1 MDRGVKIAIFV
12 ASIISLALG
21 LIWDQVLNS
30 ARVAVQQEAPDEL
43 GPETMQARMGSPEI
57 PRAALPADFDA
68 RPVDEPL
75 PQHNEAPAEP
85 DTTAQWT
92 EYTVA
97 GGDSWWK
104 LAHKTF
110 KDRGLEISD
119 LQGANPGVQLK
130 PGEKLRIPPFKGA
143 QAGQATPAPKPTHP
157 AQPATSQPAASSAVE
172 YTVVEGDSWW
182 KIAYVHFKSRGVTT
196 EQLQAANPGVALR
209 AGARI
214 KVP

>member
-30 ARVAVQQEAPDEL
+30 ARVAVQQESEDEL

-57 PRAALPADFDA
+57 PRATLPAEFEA
-68 RPVDEPL
+68 RPA
-75 PQHNEAPAEP
+75 EAPPEAAP
-85 DTTAQWT
+85 TPAPSAPLAGWT
-92 EYTVA
+92 DYTIVS
-97 GGDSWWK
+97 GDSWWR

-119 LQGANPGVQLK
+119 LQGANPGAQLK

-143 QAGQATPAPKPTHP
+143 MAGQPSVVPPQPEQAAP
-157 AQPATSQPAASSAVE
+157 AQTPPEQGALE

-182 KIAYVHFKSRGVTT
+182 KIAYERFKSRGVTT
-196 EQLQAANPGVALR
+196 SQLQAANPGVSLR
-209 AGARI
+209 PGAKI
-214 KVP
+214 KIP